1 MPAFRGNDPPRQ
13 GYSARPYTRCR
24 PPPARELD
32 GPTGAVALSE
42 WSLNVPVG
50 GEPHVRTV
58 GVRRPEYGTMGRQ
71 IPVTTNTYPLTCPPM
86 TIYHYDVVIDNG
98 KKTMIDEDDDMLVDH
113 DEQDREEDM
122 LIDKDKK
129 DKDKAEKTKTLPA
142 RFNMELLERMQSSIY
157 KEIFAAAPGVYD
169 GRKNYYTARAIP
181 FPEGPEATKGKFV
194 VPDEEGP
201 VAPGGP
207 PPKMY
212 TIWLKQVAKISP
224 QTLESFAN
232 GQMSH
237 DEHVTTAITAMNVV
251 IRMVPNLKYPFN
263 VRSFFTDKE
272 MKPIGAGLEV
282 WRGYFQSVRWAVG
295 RLVINVDISTG
306 QMFARG
312 PLLSLCTDMM
322 QEAVGANRRIDAN
335 TLCFGRGFD
344 ERMRVLAHQQIA
356 GVRVLNRLHKGPS
369 RNAPKLIKR
378 VLYESARNATFK
390 QRGGEKTTV
399 FEYMRDTYNYQL
411 QYPDMCLVELASGAK
426 LPIEICDVV
435 PGQLWK
441 RQTPPNQ
448 IRSILEFS
456 TQKPSARLR
465 AIQNS
470 MSILEYGQSKYL
482 AAFNMR
488 VTEQPIN
495 VTGRV
500 LNPPGLMYGN
510 SATIQPKDGAWNMKG
525 KRFFRAANVEN
536 NWWIWNLDQR
546 AHLDNIVSGLVDAA
560 QDTGI
565 GKWNLEPLVK
575 QENVHN
581 RAEGM
586 SIVEKLDELFKR
598 CCHESQIHSKP
609 HILVVV
615 LPHGMNN
622 ELYQTV
628 KYLGDIRWGIPTQCM
643 QAAKAIKGNAQY
655 FANIMLKANVKMG
668 GVNVIPDRRSVPYL
682 MDPANPTLVIGADS
696 IHPSPG
702 SDMRPTFT
710 AVVSSVD
717 TNVSKYYAQMRPQDS
732 RQEIIGDLAKYTKIA
747 IDCFTTYR
755 SKVEA
760 LTNKPARLIYFRDG
774 ASEGQFEELL
784 RKEVV
789 AIREGCREHGIMPK
803 LTVIVVGK
811 RHHVRMFP
819 GRPQDGDRSGN
830 CPAGTVIDT
839 EVVHPTDFDF
849 FLQSHGG
856 ILGTSRPA
864 HYTVLLDESNM
875 KADEIQ
881 QLCFSLCHVY
891 QRSTRS
897 VSIPAPTYY
906 ADIVCSRFKNHFE
919 PGILTSLQHGGHGT
933 ESITSGGSNRDKK
946 ITGDLLE
953 TWKQQFKMPRGSQ
966 GRAMYFM

>member
-1 MPAFRGNDPPRQ
+1 MPPNRGNDLPRRGAPYSRGGPPSS
-13 GYSARPYTRCR
+13 GPYPRGG
-24 PPPARELD
+24 PPARG
-32 GPTGAVALSE
+32 GPPPGSRGGPPTPGATGAVALSQ
-42 WSLNVPVG
+42 WSAKVPVG
-50 GEPHVRTV
+50 GAAHVTTV
-58 GVRRPEYGTMGRQ
+58 AVRRPGYGTLGRQ
-71 IPVTTNTYPLTCPPM
+71 IPVVTNTYPLTCPPL
-86 TIYHYDVVIDNG
+86 TIIHYDVVINEDE
-98 KKTMIDEDDDMLVDH
+98 KK
-113 DEQDREEDM
+113 
-122 LIDKDKK
+122 
-129 DKDKAEKTKTLPA
+129 LPA
-142 RFNMELLERMQSSIY
+142 RFNLELVERMQSSTY
-157 KEIFAAAPGVYD
+157 KEVFAASPGVYD
-169 GRKNYYTARAIP
+169 GRKNYYTAQPIKFPDGPRATS
-181 FPEGPEATKGKFV
+181 GRFV
-194 VPDEEGP
+194 VPSDAEP
-201 VAPGGP
+201 AAPGRP

-212 TIWLKQVAKISP
+212 TITLKEVARISP
-224 QTLESFAN
+224 QTLERFAN
-232 GQMSH
+232 GEMSH
-237 DEHVTTAITAMNVV
+237 DENVTTAITAMNVV

-263 VRSFFTDKE
+263 IRSFFTDKE

-282 WRGYFQSVRWAVG
+282 WRGYFQSVRWGVG

-312 PLLSLCTDMM
+312 PLLKLCTEMM
-322 QEAVGANRRIDAN
+322 QEAVGQNRRIDAN

-344 ERMRVLAHQQIA
+344 ERMRVLAHRQIS
-356 GVRVLNRLHKGPS
+356 GVKVINRLHKGPG
-369 RNAPKLIKR
+369 RNPPRLIKK
-378 VLYESARNATFK
+378 VLYESARNARFK
-390 QRGGEKTTV
+390 LKSGEEVTV
-399 FEYMRDTYNYQL
+399 LDYVRDTYNYQL
-411 QYPDMCLVELASGAK
+411 QYPDMCLVEVGSGAK
-426 LPIEICDVV
+426 LPIEICEVI
-435 PGQLWK
+435 PGQIWK

-456 TQKPSARLR
+456 TQKPPDRLR

-482 AAFNMR
+482 RAFNMK

-495 VTGRV
+495 VTAR
-500 LNPPGLMYGN
+500 LLDPPGLMYGN
-510 SATIQPKDGAWNMKG
+510 NATIQPKDGAWNMKG
-525 KRFFRAANVEN
+525 KRFFRAATVEN

-546 AHLDNIVSGLVDAA
+546 ARLDNIVPGLVDAA
-560 QDTGI
+560 RETGI
-565 GKWNLEPLVK
+565 GRWNLEPLVR

-581 RAEGM
+581 RPQGM
-586 SIVEKLDELFKR
+586 SIVGKLDQLFQR
-598 CCHESQIHSKP
+598 CCQESQTRSKP

-643 QAAKAIKGNAQY
+643 QAAKAIKANAQY
-655 FANIMLKANVKMG
+655 FANVMLKVNVKMG

-682 MDPANPTLVIGADS
+682 MDASNPTLVLGADS
-696 IHPSPG
+696 IHPTPG
-702 SDMRPTFT
+702 SEMRPTFT

-732 RQEIIGDLAKYTKIA
+732 RQEIIADLADYTKIA
-747 IDCFTTYR
+747 IECFKAYR
-755 SKVEA
+755 TRIEQ
-760 LTNKPARLIYFRDG
+760 LTNNPARIIYFRDG
-774 ASEGQFEELL
+774 VSEGQFEQLL
-784 RKEVV
+784 EKEVV
-789 AIREGCREHGIMPK
+789 AIKEGCRRMGITPK

-819 GRPQDGDRSGN
+819 GRPQDADRSGN

-856 ILGTSRPA
+856 LLGTSKPT

-919 PGILTSLQHGGHGT
+919 PGILTNLEHGGHGT
-933 ESITSGGSNRDKK
+933 QSITSGGSNRDKK
-946 ITGDLLE
+946 VTGDLLK
-953 TWKQQFKMPRGSQ
+953 TWKQQFQMPGGSQ